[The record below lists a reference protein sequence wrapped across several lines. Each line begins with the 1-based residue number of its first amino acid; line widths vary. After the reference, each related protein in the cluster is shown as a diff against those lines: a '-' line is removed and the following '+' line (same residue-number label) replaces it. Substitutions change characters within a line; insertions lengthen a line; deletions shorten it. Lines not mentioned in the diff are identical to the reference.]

1 MIKTLIITSCTGE
14 KKFHPENQLVQD
26 DFIDKSKLKLREKEL
41 KEYCCPAGTMYTG
54 MQHLRLMEG
63 IESLRQKFG
72 LNIVDLCI
80 VSAGYGMIE
89 ESKMIVPY
97 EVTFNTMNAAG
108 IAEWSKKLSIHDS
121 LKKTIH
127 KYDLVFFLLGD
138 KYLRASSLSLDGTKD
153 DQKLLVFASGT
164 SKKLV
169 PDKAPYYF
177 IEVGQD
183 DAKSFSYGLVGL
195 KGYLFKLL
203 SQDIIASDG
212 KLIEDIYNDPALV
225 MQTLQKYRKKEEAV
239 PVQMNLFGDSEPME
253 QKRVKA
259 KKAVK
264 KAEIDFHIPHSEWAP
279 NFTGH
284 LRYFIPEWDDRVDP
298 NYDFINDL
306 SAEGR
311 DTFTDDVYAH
321 EIYDKPNY
329 DGILVSKIIVENSK
343 KKKALIEKLGIHEF
357 IRFDKSRPVMGD
369 CGAFDYIDAYDPPF
383 QTAEILDYYQRLGF
397 NIGVS
402 IDHLIVGKYA
412 ADPKERLRRYNLTKT
427 NAEDFLK
434 QYRAGNYT
442 FLPSGIAQGWDP
454 KSYRD
459 AVADLIDMG
468 YEHISLGGLVRT
480 TSRDIVTILDEIKPL
495 LREYNQ
501 VHLFGIARPD
511 ALEAFAQRGVTAMD
525 SASHLRRAWLG
536 TGSNYFCEDGK
547 KYAAIRVPPVEGHG
561 VRVKKMVAEGRGTIE
576 QFKKLE
582 QNALGAL
589 RRYDKGEETLEN
601 TLTAVLEYDKFIG
614 DDRDIH
620 NVLYREVLEDM
631 PWKKCPCKICQQIG
645 IETII
650 FRGNNRNRRR
660 GFHNTYVF
668 YKQLKKLYPD
678 D

>member
-14 KKFHPENQLVQD
+14 KRFHPENQLIQE
-26 DFIDKSKLKLREKEL
+26 DFEDKNKLKNRVKQL
-41 KEYCCPAGTMYTG
+41 KEFQCTAGEMYTG

-63 IESLRQKFG
+63 IRSLREKLG
-72 LNIVDLCI
+72 KNIVDLCI
-80 VSAGYGMIE
+80 VSAGYGVIS
-89 ESKMIVPY
+89 ESKIIVPY

-108 IAEWSKKLSIHDS
+108 IAEWSQKLKIHDD
-121 LKKTIH
+121 LVAFVKD
-127 KYDLVFFLLGD
+127 YDLVFFLLGD
-138 KYLRASSLSLDGTKD
+138 KYLRAVSLPFEGTNS
-153 DQKLLVFASGT
+153 DQKILVFASGT

-169 PDKAPYYF
+169 PGDFPYYF
-177 IEVGQD
+177 IEVGQN

-212 KLIEDIYNDPALV
+212 KLLEGIYHDPSLV
-225 MQTLQKYRKKEEAV
+225 MQTLQKYRKNEG
-239 PVQMNLFGDSEPME
+239 PVSIQMSLFGDSEPVE
-253 QKRVKA
+253 KKKVKA
-259 KKAVK
+259 KKTVK
-264 KAEIDFHIPHSEWAP
+264 KAVIDLRLPRTEWAP

-298 NYDFINDL
+298 DYDFINDT

-311 DTFTDDVYAH
+311 DTYTDDVYAH
-321 EIYDKPNY
+321 EIFDTPNY

-357 IRFDKSRPVMGD
+357 IRFDKTRPVMGD
-369 CGAFDYIDAYDPPF
+369 CGAFDYIDEYEPPF
-383 QTAEILDYYQRLGF
+383 ETSEILDYYERLGF

-412 ADPKERLRRYNLTKT
+412 ADPAERMRRYNLTKT
-427 NAEDFLK
+427 NAEKFLQ
-434 QYRAGNYT
+434 QYKAGNYT

-459 AVADLIDMG
+459 AVADLVDMG

-480 TSRDIVTILDEIKPL
+480 TSKDIVTILDEIKPL
-495 LREYNQ
+495 LKEYNQ

-547 KYAAIRVPPVEGHG
+547 KYAAIRVPPVDGHG
-561 VRVKKMVAEGRGTIE
+561 VRVKRMVEEGRGTIE
-576 QFKKLE
+576 QFRKLE
-582 QNALGAL
+582 QAALGAL

-601 TLTAVLEYDKFIG
+601 TLNAVLEYDKFIG